1 MRKRSRNLLLFS
13 WPWKK
18 KNVKI
23 EKEPPKVY
31 SALEVAR
38 HIINYSNSSEQYLS
52 NLKLQKILYFVQ
64 AEFLIFQGRVC
75 FADGIEAWDFGP
87 VIPAVLHEFMRF
99 GSCFIMPVTHYFVED
114 ENKYFNI
121 RKVEFKDN
129 VISDED
135 KTVID
140 EVVDYFADYSSVDL
154 TNLTQKQPPW
164 QNAYSGCC
172 RSVIAT
178 ESIKEY
184 FSNRGQNCT

>member
-13 WPWKK
+13 WLRKK
-18 KNVKI
+18 KNVET

-64 AEFLIFQGRVC
+64 AEFLISQGRIC
-75 FADGIEAWDFGP
+75 FADDIEAWNFGP
-87 VIPAVLHEFMRF
+87 VVPAVLHEFMRF

-114 ENKYFNI
+114 KNKFFNI

-129 VISDED
+129 IISDED
-135 KTVID
+135 KSVID
-140 EVVDYFADYSSVDL
+140 EVVDCFADYSSVAL
-154 TNLTQKQPPW
+154 TELTLKQLPW
-164 QNAYSGCC
+164 KNAYSGCC
-172 RSVIAT
+172 RNVITA
-178 ESIKEY
+178 ESIRNY
-184 FSNRGQNCT
+184 FLSRE